1 MAVKRFN
8 TPQRKVCDPELIHKI
23 VSWDQTEVEKYL
35 TENGIHGCGFALA
48 ANSIDGKAFLNLN
61 NQTLAS
67 WEIPIIKRSKII
79 ALLNELGSESSRK
92 SAIVTAC
99 LREKKA
105 ASYLEIIQSPTAASP
120 TSRTL
125 CSEKPKILKKPNLPV
140 IPPKPQHLQK
150 KSIPKERLS
159 KDETQKVEKILYQL
173 SKDANN
179 STFYSESEYVGPE
192 TTEIRIN
199 SSVHGESEY
208 VGPETTEIRKNSSV
222 HSESEYVHTE
232 NTEIYTELDEESI
245 TRSTI
250 DGPAVSF
257 ETSHNRRTPSLAL
270 SPDSQTDDSSSDDN
284 GNASFLVEN
293 KVSSPSKRRVRKNN
307 IFTNWRNVPEE
318 KLTQGDPCG
327 TPPLPPAR
335 NQISNRCSSES
346 NVSQSGSESRS
357 SPILTPRKLSTQSVT
372 SQLSHAESLPSPS
385 YPPPPV
391 PVPSRR
397 MTPTSRPSPAPLP
410 SNSFLGSQIMLPP
423 IRRSP
428 SPATSQ
434 RNSSSGSARS
444 SNISTDSETANYPW
458 FFNVDRKKA
467 ESILAPL
474 GNGTFLIRPSKH
486 GGANAS
492 FTLSLQFNNHVFHV
506 LIRSRPDGKLALG
519 TEKKEE
525 NCFHTLYELVEFHY
539 NEAMQ
544 LHSGAKVT
552 GTTRLTGWPTNFT

>member
-1 MAVKRFN
+1 MAVKSFN
-8 TPQRKVCDPELIHKI
+8 TPQRKVSDPDLIYKI
-23 VSWDQTEVEKYL
+23 VSWDQAEVEKYL

-48 ANSIDGKAFLNLN
+48 ANSIDGEAFLNLN

-92 SAIVTAC
+92 SAIVTAHV
-99 LREKKA
+99 RQKKV
-105 ASYLEIIQSPTAASP
+105 ASYLEFVQIPTAASP
-120 TSRTL
+120 TLRTL
-125 CSEKPKILKKPNLPV
+125 CSGKPKIPKKPNLPV

-150 KSIPKERLS
+150 KPIPKKSLS
-159 KDETQKVEKILYQL
+159 KDETQKLEKILVQV

-179 STFYSESEYVGPE
+179 STLYCESEYVGPE
-192 TTEIRIN
+192 NTEIC
-199 SSVHGESEY
+199 
-208 VGPETTEIRKNSSV
+208 TKSSV
-222 HSESEYVHTE
+222 HSESEYVDPE
-232 NTEIYTELDEESI
+232 NTEIYTELDEESL

-250 DGPAVSF
+250 DAVSF
-257 ETSHNRRTPSLAL
+257 ETIHNRRTPSLVL
-270 SPDSQTDDSSSDDN
+270 SPDCQTDESSSGDD
-284 GNASFLVEN
+284 GDASLTNASFVDN
-293 KVSSPSKRRVRKNN
+293 KVSSPNKRKVRKKST
-307 IFTNWRNVPEE
+307 FTNWRSLLEE
-318 KLTQGDPCG
+318 KLTQVDPCG

-346 NVSQSGSESRS
+346 SLSQSGSESRS
-357 SPILTPRKLSTQSVT
+357 SPVPTPRKLSTQSVT
-372 SQLSHAESLPSPS
+372 SQLSVAESLPSPS

-391 PVPSRR
+391 PVSSRR
-397 MTPTSRPSPAPLP
+397 MTPASRPSPAPLQ
-410 SNSFLGSQIMLPP
+410 SNPFFGSQIMLPP

-428 SPATSQ
+428 SPSTSQ
-434 RNSSSGSARS
+434 HTSPSGSARS
-444 SNISTDSETANYPW
+444 SNISTDSEMANYPW

-492 FTLSLQFNNHVFHV
+492 FTLSLQFNNRVFHV
-506 LIRSRPDGKLALG
+506 LIRSRADGKIALG

-525 NCFHTLYELVEFHY
+525 NCFYTLYELVDFHY

-544 LHSGAKVT
+544 LHSGSKVT
-552 GTTRLTGWPTNFT
+552 GTTRLTGWPSTFT